1 MTLRTMTHARIET
14 TDNKAMPAATAAQRQ
29 TARALRLGGRLNLA
43 GLDTADLTRFDAI
56 ARSPLVLRLES
67 GGVAALFG
75 YGTIVFIGAA
85 ATEEETI
92 LQKLADRIED
102 PIDTAVSVVTE
113 IEIGAGTKVAGD
125 RITVRDASQLSLVAI
140 ADALA
145 KNVAL
150 AFEEDEVRKLLKAL
164 EPFAGDLADSGR
176 LPLNRRRMLRTVGQ
190 VFRAHRRL
198 LERVEVEERPEFAPD
213 HGEPGHLSERLAED
227 YHLKK
232 RARSVSSKLDVIEV
246 MTGGLTELINAQ
258 RENRVEL
265 LIVLLIAIEIAI
277 WIYESF
283 IRG

>member
-1 MTLRTMTHARIET
+1 MTHARIEL
-14 TDNKAMPAATAAQRQ
+14 TDNQAVPAATAVQQQ

-43 GLDTADLTRFDAI
+43 ELDTADLSRFDAI

-67 GGVAALFG
+67 GGIVALFG

-85 ATEEETI
+85 AAEEETI

-102 PIDTAVSVVTE
+102 PIDTAVSVVTK

-125 RITVRDASQLSLVAI
+125 RITVRDISQSTLIAI

-150 AFEEDEVRKLLKAL
+150 TFEEEEVRKLLKAL
-164 EPFAGDLADSGR
+164 EPFAGNLADSGR

-198 LERVEVEERPEFAPD
+198 LERVEVEERPELAPD
-213 HGEPGHLSERLAED
+213 HGETGQLSERLAEA

-232 RARSVSSKLDVIEV
+232 RARSVSGKLDVIEV

>member
-1 MTLRTMTHARIET
+1 MTHARIEMS
-14 TDNKAMPAATAAQRQ
+14 DNQAAPAVTAAQRQ

-43 GLDTADLTRFDAI
+43 DLDTADLTRFDAI
-56 ARSPLVLRLES
+56 AGSPLVLRLES
-67 GGVAALFG
+67 GGVVALFG
-75 YGTIVFIGAA
+75 YRTVVFIGASA
-85 ATEEETI
+85 NEQETI

-102 PIDTAVSVVTE
+102 PIDTAVDVDTE

-125 RITVRDASQLSLVAI
+125 HITVRDTSQSSLVAI

-145 KNVAL
+145 KKVAL
-150 AFEEDEVRKLLKAL
+150 TFEEAEVRKLLKAL

-198 LERVEVEERPEFAPD
+198 LERVEVDEWPELAPD
-213 HGEPGHLSERLAED
+213 HGEPGRLSECLAEA
-227 YHLKK
+227 YHLRK

-277 WIYESF
+277 WVYESF

>member
-1 MTLRTMTHARIET
+1 MTLQAMTHARIELT
-14 TDNKAMPAATAAQRQ
+14 GNQAMPAATAQRQ

-43 GLDTADLTRFDAI
+43 ELDTADLTRLDVL

-67 GGVAALFG
+67 GGIVALFG

-85 ATEEETI
+85 ATEEEAI

-113 IEIGAGTKVAGD
+113 IEIGAGTKVAGNL
-125 RITVRDASQLSLVAI
+125 ITVRDTSQSSLVAI

-150 AFEEDEVRKLLKAL
+150 AFEEEEVRKLLKAL

-198 LERVEVEERPEFAPD
+198 LERVEVEERPELAPD
-213 HGEPGHLSERLAED
+213 HGEPGHLSERLAEA

>member
-1 MTLRTMTHARIET
+1 MTHARIEL
-14 TDNKAMPAATAAQRQ
+14 TDNQATPAGAAVPRQ

-43 GLDTADLTRFDAI
+43 EFNTEDISRFDAI

-67 GGVAALFG
+67 GGVVAPFG
-75 YGTIVFIGAA
+75 YGTVVFIGASPV
-85 ATEEETI
+85 EEEAI

-102 PIDTAVSVVTE
+102 PIGTAVSMAAE
-113 IEIGAGTKVAGD
+113 IEIGAGTKVVGD
-125 RITVRDASQLSLVAI
+125 RITVRDTSQSSLIAI

-150 AFEEDEVRKLLKAL
+150 AFEEEEVRNLLKAL

-176 LPLNRRRMLRTVGQ
+176 LPMNRRRMLRTVGQ

-213 HGEPGHLSERLAED
+213 HGEPGHLSERLAEA

-265 LIVLLIAIEIAI
+265 LIVLLIAIEIAM
-277 WIYESF
+277 WIYDSF
-283 IRG
+283 VRG

>member
-1 MTLRTMTHARIET
+1 MTHARIEL
-14 TDNKAMPAATAAQRQ
+14 TDNQAMPAGAAVPRQ

-43 GLDTADLTRFDAI
+43 EFNTEDISRFEAI
-56 ARSPLVLRLES
+56 ARSPLALRLES
-67 GGVAALFG
+67 GGVVALFG
-75 YGTIVFIGAA
+75 YGTVVFIGASA
-85 ATEEETI
+85 AEEEAI

-102 PIDTAVSVVTE
+102 PIGTAVSMVAE
-113 IEIGAGTKVAGD
+113 IEIGAGTKVVGD
-125 RITVRDASQLSLVAI
+125 RITVRDTSQSSLIAI

-150 AFEEDEVRKLLKAL
+150 AFEEEEVRNLLKAL
-164 EPFAGDLADSGR
+164 EPFAGNLADSGR
-176 LPLNRRRMLRTVGQ
+176 LPMNRRRMLRTVGQ
-190 VFRAHRRL
+190 AFRAHRRL
-198 LERVEVEERPEFAPD
+198 LERVEVEERPELAPD
-213 HGEPGHLSERLAED
+213 HGEPGHLSERLAEA

-232 RARSVSSKLDVIEV
+232 RARSVSNKLDVIEV